1 MHRTARQADIPGH
14 LKVPTPDTMELVGG
28 DRSSSAPRNIAEG
41 LGRFLPGDFAK
52 FVRTARG
59 SLVETQDHLDAALER
74 GATCVMTSTLRCCG
88 SPIGLWARARTSS
101 CIWTK

>member
-74 GATCVMTSTLRCCG
+74 GYVRDEQHAEMLR
-88 SPIGLWARARTSS
+88 AHRALGACTNF
-101 CIWTK
+101 IVYLDKA